1 MKFFLITNSPPIAK
15 FATDRGADRIMVDLE
30 KLGKAERQGH
40 LDAVMSD
47 HSIKDVAAI
56 REFATNAEI
65 LVRTNA
71 LNPDSKAEI
80 DGAISAGADI
90 LMLPMFRTAAEV
102 AEYSALVANR
112 VPIMLL
118 AETVAA
124 ESNLDACTDVEG
136 VCEVHIGLNDLSLE
150 MGKRFMFELVVDGTV
165 DRMAQILRRKNMPFG
180 IGGVARVGE
189 GLLQAEHILKEH
201 ARLGSSAAILSRT
214 FHRNLPTVELMEKNM
229 DFQREID
236 LLRKAFASALALG
249 PDDYAENRQQV
260 TQAVNAIRANLPDRS
275 FSNP

>member
-1 MKFFLITNSPPIAK
+1 
-15 FATDRGADRIMVDLE
+15 MVDLE

-47 HSIKDVAAI
+47 HSIEDVAAI
-56 REFATNAEI
+56 RKFATNAEI
-65 LVRTNA
+65 LVRTNP

-90 LMLPMFRTAAEV
+90 LMLPMFRFAAEV

-118 AETVAA
+118 AETVGAK
-124 ESNLDACTDVEG
+124 SNLDSCTDVDG
-136 VCEVHIGLNDLSLE
+136 VSEVHIGLNDLSLE

-165 DRMAQILRRKNMPFG
+165 DRMAEILRRKKMPFG
-180 IGGVARVGE
+180 IGGVARLGE

-214 FHRNLPTVELMEKNM
+214 FHRNLPTVELMEQNM
-229 DFQREID
+229 DFQREIE
-236 LLRKAFASALALG
+236 LLRRAFADALALG
-249 PDDYAENRQQV
+249 PDNYTENQRQV
-260 TQAVNAIRANLPDRS
+260 LEAINAIRAKLPDRS
-275 FSNP
+275 PSNP